1 MATACSLAE
10 DESDGQR
17 RDALEPET
25 GQQWAVST
33 TIIRLTLIGTTL
45 LMAGALLTAC
55 NPSSADASR
64 GAQLFSSLPCSG
76 CHGAQAQG
84 QFGPALAGTDLTLA
98 QVRRQVRSPRDRM
111 PAFDEATVSDG
122 DLRDIYAWLSTL
134 PPPTP
139 TPVATLPPAEA
150 TKRARDRFYPLF
162 TAEEL
167 LERMESI
174 DESALRVE
182 GVVVAAKKGER
193 YTEIRLRMDKEGEGV
208 QVFALFDTAMAR
220 RPFPAE
226 RGDRVIVYGI
236 GAKPV
241 EVVEADGTSKRLPR
255 LQILEVV
262 KK

>member
-1 MATACSLAE
+1 MATARSLTE
-10 DESDGQR
+10 GESDRQG
-17 RDALEPET
+17 RDALDAQT
-25 GQQWAVST
+25 AQQSATSA

-84 QFGPALAGTDLTLA
+84 QFGPALAGTDLTLE
-98 QVRRQVRSPRDRM
+98 QVRRQVRSPRDKM

-139 TPVATLPPAEA
+139 TPAATLPPAEA
-150 TKRARDRFYPLF
+150 TKQARDRFYPLF
-162 TAEEL
+162 TADEL

-174 DESALRVE
+174 DESALRLE
-182 GVVVAAKKGER
+182 GEVVAVEEGQR
-193 YTEIRLRMDKEGEGV
+193 YTEIRLRMEREGEDV

-220 RPFPAE
+220 EPFPAE
-226 RGDRVIVYGI
+226 PGDGVIVYGI

-241 EVVEADGTSKRLPR
+241 EVVDADGASRRLPR